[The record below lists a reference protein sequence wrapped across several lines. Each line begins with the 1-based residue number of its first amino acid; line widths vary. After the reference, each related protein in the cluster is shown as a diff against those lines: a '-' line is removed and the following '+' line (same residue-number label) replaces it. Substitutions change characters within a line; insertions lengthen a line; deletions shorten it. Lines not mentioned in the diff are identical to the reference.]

1 MKSMVKRD
9 SLYSIEESSQN
20 IDSQGKEDINEINPF
35 KFEEKQEYD
44 NLEFSLQVLD
54 DLTSSNVI
62 SELFFVA
69 ILDALIFSRF
79 LILIFFSR

>member
-1 MKSMVKRD
+1 MKLMVKRD

-20 IDSQGKEDINEINPF
+20 VDSQGKEDTNEINPF

-54 DLTSSNVI
+54 DLTLSNVI

-69 ILDALIFSRF
+69 IFVETFFFQNF
-79 LILIFFSR
+79 LF